1 MPIRFDLRVEAR
13 PTYPPASL
21 ILSSMTKWDGI
32 YSWALSVSP

>member
-13 PTYPPASL
+13 PTYSL